1 MDLLVLGGTHHVGR
15 NVVEAALS
23 EGHRVT
29 TLSRGSSGPPPP
41 GAVALHADRTRP
53 GELAEALGSRQ
64 FDAVVDT
71 WSTAPRA
78 VLEAAELL
86 ADRVGHYGYVSTVS
100 VYREPTP
107 AGIGEDFPV
116 VEGDPG
122 AETLDYAADKRGAE
136 MAVLG
141 HLGAR
146 ALVARAGLILG
157 PHERV
162 GRLPWWLRRLERGG
176 PVAAPGPADRPLQY
190 IDGRDLAGWLLAS
203 AGAGTGGIF
212 NAVGRPGSTTMGRLL
227 EAAREVTGSR
237 AELVWATPE
246 AVEAAGISPWT
257 EFPIWVPPGEEYA
270 GVHDID
276 VTAAHRAGLSCRTV
290 GRRSP
295 TPGRRCWR
303 RGTRRASGPDRSGAR
318 PRRSSACWRL
328 SGTADGDR
336 AAPGAP

>member
-15 NVVEAALS
+15 NVVEAALAG
-23 EGHRVT
+23 GHRVT
-29 TLSRGSSGPPPP
+29 TLTRGSSGPPPS
-41 GAVALHADRTRP
+41 GALALHADRTRP
-53 GELAEALGSRQ
+53 GSLAAALGGRE

-71 WSTAPRA
+71 WSAAPRS

-86 ADRVGHYGYVSTVS
+86 RDRVGHYGYVSTVS

-107 AGIGEDFPV
+107 AGVREDFPV
-116 VEGDPG
+116 VEGDPS
-122 AETLDYAADKRGAE
+122 AERVDYAADKRGAE

-141 HLGAR
+141 HFGAR

-176 PVAAPGPADRPLQY
+176 PVAAPGPFDRPLQY

-203 AGAGTGGIF
+203 AEAGTGGTF
-212 NAVGRPGSTTMGRLL
+212 NAVGPPGSTTMGELL
-227 EAAREVTGSR
+227 ETALQVTGSS

-257 EFPIWVPPGEEYA
+257 EFPIWVPPGEEFA

-276 VTAAHRAGLSCRTV
+276 VTAAEGAGLSCRGVGETVADTWQVLCEEGDPPSLAAGTV
-290 GRRSP
+290 GCPPDKERRLLEAL
-295 TPGRRCWR
+295 GRR
-303 RGTRRASGPDRSGAR
+303 
-318 PRRSSACWRL
+318 
-328 SGTADGDR
+328 
-336 AAPGAP
+336 